1 MKTLYH
7 LLGLGSPEEIQGFKI
22 AIKNNDADFV
32 TEMDSLRYAKISNGD
47 YINSK
52 RAIRSMNGNQIKN
65 ESNVAHG
72 VYVYLCE
79 EILDVSPNYQEIPE
93 DDDVSPGFHQ
103 SMRKEELSSADI
115 PLIRD
120 ESYVASSNQ
129 DFDSYLEPAS
139 MVREETFDE
148 DLPTQKLN
156 RLESDISAG
165 GPQDWDN
172 LST

>member
-1 MKTLYH
+1 
-7 LLGLGSPEEIQGFKI
+7 
-22 AIKNNDADFV
+22 
-32 TEMDSLRYAKISNGD
+32 
-47 YINSK
+47 
-52 RAIRSMNGNQIKN
+52 
-65 ESNVAHG
+65 
-72 VYVYLCE
+72 
-79 EILDVSPNYQEIPE
+79 
-93 DDDVSPGFHQ
+93 
-103 SMRKEELSSADI
+103 
-115 PLIRD
+115 LIRD

-172 LST
+172 LSM